1 MTAKLTFRPG
11 MPPLSWGHPDSPRRP
26 LCAVCHGALPE
37 QAIVMF
43 TEQGFCAA
51 FCDPCVERWIE
62 IEIRAPRLL
71 RARTCSLKAG
81 NHPTEMAQEARRP
94 WPIP

>member
-26 LCAVCHGALPE
+26 LCAVCDGALPE

-51 FCDPCVERWIE
+51 FCDPCVEPKSARHGSLE
-62 IEIRAPRLL
+62 RAH
-71 RARTCSLKAG
+71 AR
-81 NHPTEMAQEARRP
+81 
-94 WPIP
+94 